1 MTHRGPRLAAVVG
14 GHDGY
19 KALATVEA
27 YDVQKKAWRTLPSLS
42 AARRDAA
49 VCCLEDGRLLACSGT
64 DGESWLRSCELYDP
78 VDHNWADIAPMPS
91 ARAARACLL
100 GDGRVAVIGGWTD
113 EVEEFHRREPSDGDD
128 GTSLSVWP
136 RSDHRREYADLKLRL
151 AREKGDPNGLDATI
165 SDLEGDLRTL
175 VQARRWLP
183 EAGENGADGLQVVF
197 ELEDMCLLKEV
208 RVVNTHNGKKDDRW
222 CAYPNLPLS
231 GRVPG
236 RPVPRRVVASQQ
248 ASLPC

>member
-1 MTHRGPRLAAVVG
+1 MASRPRLAAVVG
-14 GHDGY
+14 GHDGR
-19 KALATVEA
+19 KPLAAVEA
-27 YDVQKKAWRTLPSLS
+27 YDVQKGAWRALPSLR

-78 VDHNWADIAPMPS
+78 FEHEWVDIAPMPS

-113 EVEEFHRREPSDGDD
+113 EVIEFQRREPAGGDD
-128 GTSLSVWP
+128 DTELSVWP
-136 RSDHRREYADLKLRL
+136 RSDHRREYTDLKLRL
-151 AREKGDPNGLDATI
+151 TREKNDPNGLDTTI
-165 SDLEGDLRTL
+165 SDIEGDLREL

-183 EAGENGADGLQVVF
+183 EAGEDGGDGLRVVF
-197 ELEDMCLLKEV
+197 ELEEECLLSEV

-222 CAYPNLPLS
+222 CGLI
-231 GRVPG
+231 
-236 RPVPRRVVASQQ
+236 
-248 ASLPC
+248 